1 MAIKSTDVV
10 LNNLQEAQ
18 NIDVT
23 VKGLTENGFFE
34 KKNYSGIFGIEGGQD
49 ISPEIQWGKVPEGTK
64 SIVVTMYDPDAPTE
78 SGFWHWAIKDIP
90 ADVTY
95 LAENAG
101 SANSEKLPNGAITMP
116 MDARMN
122 QYVGAAPSAG
132 DEPHPYHIVVT
143 ALDVPT
149 LDISPDSTPAFM
161 NFNMIGHEL
170 ARGYQI
176 VYAQI

>member
-78 SGFWHWAIKDIP
+78 SGFWHWQLK
-90 ADVTY
+90 TFRQT
-95 LAENAG
+95 L
-101 SANSEKLPNGAITMP
+101 
-116 MDARMN
+116 
-122 QYVGAAPSAG
+122 
-132 DEPHPYHIVVT
+132 HI
-143 ALDVPT
+143 
-149 LDISPDSTPAFM
+149 
-161 NFNMIGHEL
+161 
-170 ARGYQI
+170 
-176 VYAQI
+176 